1 MMNWLMFNPD
11 VQLLATD
18 PAYQRRGL
26 ASKLL
31 RHIFEMADRE
41 GKMSYIE
48 ATAAGFPV
56 YQKLGFKE
64 VDIVEVDLS
73 NFGGKGIAWNKIML
87 REPQS
92 IL

>member
-1 MMNWLMFNPD
+1 VRRDLIHGLD

-31 RHIFEMADRE
+31 KQVLDLADRE
-41 GKMSYIE
+41 ATKAYIE
-48 ATAAGFPV
+48 ATLAGYPV
-56 YQKLGFKE
+56 YERLGYKV

-73 NFGGKGIAWNKIML
+73 KWGGKG
-87 REPQS
+87 EPNFS
-92 IL
+92 KHYFFL